1 MALIICP
8 ECGKEISNKAP
19 ACIHCGYPLN
29 NDRGMKAS
37 ERGEKD
43 VDSVNSKSSSKVFFE
58 VCGIEY
64 ARYLNRNQV
73 QISVRDDAH
82 RYLYDNTIVNEITL
96 YNSDRLPISSC
107 IVNSLKDT
115 DFGYILFAWR
125 RDGVPY
131 EEASF
136 VAGASEQ
143 EFYLLQEQ
151 HKQSIEDALSS
162 KKILQK
168 CKQREQEEANIVR
181 CPKCGATTIA
191 TVNRGY
197 SFLGGWLGS
206 GDPINVC
213 QKCGYRFKP
222 GTYEP
227 VY

>member
-29 NDRGMKAS
+29 NDCGMKAS
-37 ERGEKD
+37 EQEKKD
-43 VDSVNSKSSSKVFFE
+43 VNSKSSSKVFFE

-64 ARYLNRNQV
+64 ANYLNRKQV
-73 QISVRDDAH
+73 QISIRDDSH
-82 RYLYDNTIVNEITL
+82 RYLYDNTIANEITL
-96 YNSDRLPISSC
+96 YNSERSPIRSC
-107 IVNSLKDT
+107 IVSSLKET
-115 DFGYILFAWR
+115 DFGYILFVWR
-125 RDGVPY
+125 QDGIPY

-136 VAGASEQ
+136 VSSVTEK

-151 HKQSIEDALSS
+151 HKKSVEDALSS

-168 CKQREQEEANIVR
+168 REQEEANIVR
-181 CPKCGATTIA
+181 CPKCKATTIA

-206 GDPINVC
+206 GNPINVC

-222 GTYEP
+222 GKPYDA